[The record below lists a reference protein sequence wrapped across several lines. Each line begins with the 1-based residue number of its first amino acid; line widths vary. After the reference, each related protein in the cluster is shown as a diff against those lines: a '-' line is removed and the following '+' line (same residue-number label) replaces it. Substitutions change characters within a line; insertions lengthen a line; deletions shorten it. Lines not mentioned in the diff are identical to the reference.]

1 MPLTGSFPLPPGVA
15 LARSAATLP
24 AATGASGE
32 WLYEP
37 KWDGFRMTIVRDDDR
52 TWLWSR
58 QMKNLTDAFPELAEA
73 AAAAIPA
80 GCVLD
85 GEAVIWAEGR
95 LDFDELQRRLGRSG
109 RAASRLAHQVPAS
122 FVAFDL
128 LAVADRDIRGH
139 PLSVRRALLEEL
151 ASTWTGPLS
160 ISPVTPDR
168 AVAEEWSESMAA
180 ASIEGIV
187 AKAAADPYLEGQR
200 QWIKVKR
207 RDTIDVIAAAV
218 IGPITQPEAV
228 VVGLPIDGEL
238 RIAGRSHALTTRAA
252 QHLATQLQ
260 PPAGPHPWPSTVSPG
275 AFDRFN
281 SSGRGSVELTL
292 IEPIAAE
299 VSADL
304 ARARHT
310 FRHGVKFLRVRPD
323 VDVESISSTS
333 RNAAGE

>member
-1 MPLTGSFPLPPGVA
+1 MPLPASLPLPPGVA

-24 AATGASGE
+24 MATESSGE

-37 KWDGFRMTIVRDDDR
+37 KWDGFRLRIVRDDDH
-52 TWLWSR
+52 TSLWSR
-58 QMKNLTDAFPELAEA
+58 QKKNLTAAFPELADA

-85 GEAVIWAEGR
+85 GETVIWADGR
-95 LDFDELQRRLGRSG
+95 LDFDELQRRAGRSG
-109 RAASRLAHQVPAS
+109 RAAARLAHQVRAS

-151 ASTWTGPLS
+151 ASTWAAPLS
-160 ISPVTPDR
+160 ISPITSDR
-168 AVAEEWSESMAA
+168 AVAEEWSQSMAA
-180 ASIEGIV
+180 AGIEGIV
-187 AKAAADPYLEGQR
+187 AKAAADPYLAGER

-207 RDTIDVIAAAV
+207 RETIDVIAAAV
-218 IGPITQPEAV
+218 IGPITHPEAV

-238 RIAGRSHALTTRAA
+238 RIVGRSHALTTRAA

-260 PPAGPHPWPSTVSPG
+260 PPVGAHPWPSTVSPG

-281 SSGRGSVELTL
+281 SGRDPVELTL
-292 IEPIAAE
+292 IEPIVAE

-310 FRHGVKFLRVRPD
+310 FRHGVKFLRLRP
-323 VDVESISSTS
+323 ELAWEEL
-333 RNAAGE
+333 AAGGGLG

>member
-1 MPLTGSFPLPPGVA
+1 MPLPASFQLPPGVA

-24 AATGASGE
+24 AATESSGE

-37 KWDGFRMTIVRDDDR
+37 KWDGFRMTIVIDEDV

-58 QMKNLTDAFPELAEA
+58 QRKSLTDAFPELAEA
-73 AAAAIPA
+73 AADAIPG

-95 LDFDELQRRLGRSG
+95 LDFDALQRRVGRSG
-109 RAASRLAHQVPAS
+109 RAAFRLAHQAPAS

-128 LAVADRDIRGH
+128 LAVANRDIRGH

-151 ASTWTGPLS
+151 ASTWTAPMS
-160 ISPVTPDR
+160 ISPATSDR

-180 ASIEGIV
+180 AGIEGIV
-187 AKAAADPYLEGQR
+187 AKAAADPYFEGQR
-200 QWIKVKR
+200 QWVKVKR

-218 IGPITQPEAV
+218 IGPITRPEAV

-238 RIAGRSHALTTRAA
+238 RIVGRSHALTIRQA
-252 QHLATQLQ
+252 QHLASQLQ
-260 PPAGPHPWPSTVSPG
+260 SPRGPHPWPSTVGPG

-281 SSGRGSVELTL
+281 NSRRDPVELTL
-292 IEPIAAE
+292 IEPIVAE

-304 ARARHT
+304 ARTGHT
-310 FRHGVKFLRVRPD
+310 FRHGVKFLRLRPELHPD
-323 VDVESISSTS
+323 WDST
-333 RNAAGE
+333 AAIREMPD